1 MLYVELVMK
10 IHRVPAFE
18 ESPVTTKSSIIFV
31 LALLVG
37 SAFIAAPS
45 IASGTALSAV
55 KAELSVSTTQNVV
68 PRTIQPPL
76 SAWSN
81 LKTYF
86 SYQNSVAGAKCLQA
100 VQVVSFDLRTCTY
113 GDVKATRVAYLIGDS
128 QAYQWLPAVDTW
140 GLSQKWKVITLAKI
154 SCRPWPSST
163 YLLWDHKSAYP
174 QCRVFNNWVVSQIV
188 KNRPG
193 LVLFT
198 GEVGA
203 LTATTLESSSNI
215 VSGITTFKQSVS
227 AAKSR
232 LVMIQ
237 NIPWFWGVPASPACL
252 TSHLTQ
258 ASICAQPR
266 VAPPHTYD
274 LLEKNISA
282 AISQIQASKIALVL
296 PVDDLM
302 CSATMCPMVSRSIL
316 LYTDS
321 SHITRAWAQHV
332 TPAFSEMLKELV
344 GP

>member
-1 MLYVELVMK
+1 VSV
-10 IHRVPAFE
+10 FE
-18 ESPVTTKSSIIFV
+18 ESQVTTKSSIIFV
-31 LALLVG
+31 LALLIG

-45 IASGTALSAV
+45 IASGTAVSAIQT
-55 KAELSVSTTQNVV
+55 ELTASVTQNAI
-68 PRTIQPPL
+68 PPSIQPPI

-86 SYQNSVAGAKCLQA
+86 SYQNSAAGAKCLQA
-100 VQVVSFDLRTCTY
+100 VEVVSFDLRTCTY
-113 GDVKATRVAYLIGDS
+113 GDVKAARVTYLIGDS
-128 QAYQWLPAVDTW
+128 QAYQWLPAVDAW
-140 GLSQKWKVITLAKI
+140 GRSQKRKVIVLTKI
-154 SCRPWPSST
+154 SCRPWPSAT

-174 QCRVFNNWVVSQIV
+174 QCRSFNTWVGTQVV

-198 GEVGA
+198 GETGA
-203 LTATTLESSSNI
+203 RSLTTLESTNDI
-215 VSGITTFKQSVS
+215 VSAVTTLSHSLS

-237 NIPWFWGVPASPACL
+237 NIPWFWGLPASPACL

-266 VAPPHTYD
+266 VAPPYTYS
-274 LLEKNISA
+274 LLETYMTA
-282 AISQIQASKIALVL
+282 AVSQIQANKIAFVL

-302 CSATMCPMVSRSIL
+302 CSATMCPTVSRSIL
-316 LYTDS
+316 LYIDG

-332 TPAFSEMLKELV
+332 TPAFSEMMNGLV